1 MNRLEES
8 KQFDLSMKDSKLDER
23 ERERDIKIV
32 KESIVEDHGY

>member
-23 ERERDIKIV
+23 ERDIKIV